1 VSAPR
6 IHIRPPGV
14 KTGSKIGPLGPFRGT
29 LGIQWV
35 IGSIAVALLIVLAG
49 TLFYTRL
56 TRPPAPF
63 RPVGE
68 VESFAPGT
76 AREVL
81 GGVYVGRA
89 SSGRPFAVAEPPNC
103 PLEVTRRGYRDC
115 LDFGYGFD
123 GHPLGRGEPL
133 VTLPLKVFRGDI
145 YVDPTVGQTPL

>member
-1 VSAPR
+1 VSARR

-29 LGIQWV
+29 LGINWV
-35 IGSIAVALLIVLAG
+35 IGSIAAALVILLAG
-49 TLFYTRL
+49 TLFFTRL
-56 TRPPAPF
+56 ARPPAPF
-63 RPVGE
+63 RPVGA

-89 SSGRPFAVAEPPNC
+89 GSGQPFAVAEPPNC
-103 PLEVTRRGYRDC
+103 PLEVTHRGYRDC

-123 GHPLGRGEPL
+123 GHPLGRGESL
-133 VTLPLKVFRGDI
+133 TTLPVEVYRGEI
-145 YVDPTVGQTPL
+145 YIDPTGGG